1 MKKNDTNYYSERLE
15 LNPEVKQVTVTVG
28 LHSESFQV
36 ELQLAV
42 KDNDMFDF

>member
-1 MKKNDTNYYSERLE
+1 MKKNDTNYCSERLE
-15 LNPEVKQVTVTVG
+15 LDPDVKQVTLTVG

-42 KDNDMFDF
+42 KDNDIFDF